1 MTASPAAVTADPEA
15 PGAIAVAPGDVVTMR
30 DGLPG
35 FEQCRRFVVSAPPDL
50 APLVHLQGLDAT
62 RPSFLALD
70 PRRAW
75 PAYETV
81 LSSADRKR
89 LGAADGDVLLWL
101 ALIRMDGS
109 RVLVNLRAPVVIN
122 PRRMLGLQVVAA
134 ESHYD
139 THHELL
145 AG

>member
-1 MTASPAAVTADPEA
+1 MSASAAAATADPETPA
-15 PGAIAVAPGDVVTMR
+15 ANEVAPADVVTMR

-35 FEQCRRFVVSAPPDL
+35 FERCRRFVLSAPSDL
-50 APLVHLQGLDAT
+50 APLVHLQGLDGT

-81 LSSADRKR
+81 LSAADRKR
-89 LGAADGDVLLWL
+89 LGAEDGDVLLWL
-101 ALIRMDGS
+101 ALVRIDGA
-109 RVLVNLRAPVVIN
+109 RVFVNLHAPVVIN
-122 PRRMLGLQVVAA
+122 PRRMLGLQVVPA
-134 ESHYD
+134 ESPYD
-139 THHELL
+139 TNHELL

>member
-1 MTASPAAVTADPEA
+1 MSASVATASID
-15 PGAIAVAPGDVVTMR
+15 PGADAQAVVPGDVVTMR

-35 FEQCRRFVVSAPPDL
+35 FEQCRRFVVISSPDL
-50 APLVHLQGLDAT
+50 APLVQLQGLDGP

-70 PRRAW
+70 PRQVRAD
-75 PAYETV
+75 YGTV
-81 LSSADRKR
+81 LAPAAR
-89 LGAADGDVLLWL
+89 LCLAAEDADVLLWL
-101 ALIRMDGS
+101 ALVHLEGGRF
-109 RVLVNLRAPVVIN
+109 LVNLRAPVVIN

-134 ESHYD
+134 ESSYD